1 MLGQQNFSAP
11 SPGRLKMHQKCWRP
25 VLGIFLSTKPA
36 GLLFYCVWFL
46 LGFFFFS
53 SLPELRAEALSRQ
66 CPAQPGFHRH
76 LAIGYMESNLKTTG
90 NSEKKNQH
98 LTVSSCNLGEH
109 FNAVFS
115 ILIPGEFWD
124 GLARNKGV
132 ERSSSVIAFQTDSF
146 SLSPLQLQS
155 KSFPKNAYAQVWLL
169 VLNRQMSKLSSF

>member
-25 VLGIFLSTKPA
+25 ILGIFLSTKPA
-36 GLLFYCVWFL
+36 GLLFYCFWFL
-46 LGFFFFS
+46 LGFFFFHLTRTQGWS
-53 SLPELRAEALSRQ
+53 PVKAVPCTARLAQAFGHWLHGIKFKNHWELWK
-66 CPAQPGFHRH
+66 
-76 LAIGYMESNLKTTG
+76 KT
-90 NSEKKNQH
+90 QH
-98 LTVSSCNLGEH
+98 LTVSSYNLGEH
-109 FNAVFS
+109 CNEIFS

-155 KSFPKNAYAQVWLL
+155 KSFPKNAYAQIWLL

>member
-11 SPGRLKMHQKCWRP
+11 SPGRLKMHQKTNPRD
-25 VLGIFLSTKPA
+25 
-36 GLLFYCVWFL
+36 LLVNKTCRTSFL
-46 LGFFFFS
+46 LLLIFVGIFFFFQLTRTQGWS
-53 SLPELRAEALSRQ
+53 PVKAVPCTARLPQAFGHWLHGIKFKNHWELWK
-66 CPAQPGFHRH
+66 
-76 LAIGYMESNLKTTG
+76 KT
-90 NSEKKNQH
+90 QH

-109 FNAVFS
+109 CNEIFS

-155 KSFPKNAYAQVWLL
+155 KSFPKNAYAQIWLL